1 LKEGVDSLQKIA
13 LLLNN
18 LNPDTQ
24 LEEGKKLSKKHLIN
38 TLNYINFQDGTILI
52 NFKHL
57 KYENILSLQAK
68 PQPCLENT
76 LDCRWIQTEGL
87 SQKLRSYKFL
97 NFLIN
102 DGQKMILV
110 KADVRRISEEGINF
124 DLPETCYGVGFRKVK
139 RYPCE
144 GIQAELIQNGLIFSG
159 VLLDFSAVSFRI
171 EISTEPPQSFQFINP
186 ESTVHIVF
194 KNGKD
199 TFYSGEC
206 RIIRQTFG
214 QKTRTFV
221 LEPVNDKICRFKHK
235 EYRSSRHKLLPS
247 PSIIFRHPFTRKMVT
262 LEVDDLSGSGFSVE
276 EYHENSVL
284 LPGMII
290 PELYIEIA
298 HNVKIR
304 CKVQVVYRNAYKTYE
319 DEMYAKC
326 GVAILDMDIQDQVI
340 LSSLLHQVANK
351 KSYVCNTV
359 DLDALWKFFFEVG
372 FVYPEKYA
380 FIHANKEKFKET
392 YEKLYIQSPTIAR
405 HFIYQDRGIIQG
417 HMSMVRFYENTWL
430 FHHHAA
436 TGAGFSRAGLVVLDQ
451 IGRYVN
457 DFYCLYS
464 THMNFVICYFRP
476 ENRFPNRVFGG
487 YTRSLNNPKG
497 SSLDTFAYVHFL
509 RTSQQRDMRGSWTL
523 MKTQPEDL
531 SELQSFYE
539 YKSGGLMLH
548 ALDLTPDMTE
558 TDEINKEY
566 EKFGFKRAR
575 HLFSLK
581 KENNTKAV
589 FMVTLSNV
597 GLNFSNLTNCIHVFV
612 LNSENLPS
620 DILYAGLSQLS
631 HYYEQEEIPILL
643 YPVGYAETQSIDCEK
658 LYNLWVLNIP
668 HAGDQYLKYIE
679 NLFTRTQ
686 YE

>member
-1 LKEGVDSLQKIA
+1 MDRIQKNSP
-13 LLLNN
+13 LLDN
-18 LNPDTQ
+18 LNLDIQ
-24 LEEGKKLSKKHLIN
+24 LAEGKKVSKKQLAN

-57 KYENILSLQAK
+57 KYDNIVSLRAK
-68 PQPCLENT
+68 PQPCPGDT
-76 LDCRWIQTEGL
+76 LDCLWVQTTGL
-87 SQKLRSYKFL
+87 SQKLSSYKFL
-97 NFLIN
+97 NFLLN
-102 DGQKMILV
+102 GGQEMILV
-110 KADVRRISEEGINF
+110 KADVKRISEEGINF
-124 DLPETCYGVGFRKVK
+124 DLPETCYEVSFRKVK
-139 RYPCE
+139 RHPCE
-144 GIQAELIQNGLIFSG
+144 DIQVELIQNGVIFYG
-159 VLLDFSAVSFRI
+159 VLLDFSAISFSI

-186 ESTVHIVF
+186 ESTVHITF
-194 KNGKD
+194 KNVKNIL
-199 TFYSGEC
+199 FSGEC

-214 QKTRTFV
+214 QKTRTLV
-221 LEPVNDKICRFKHK
+221 LDPVNDKICRFKHK
-235 EYRSSRHKLLPS
+235 ELRSLRHKLSPS
-247 PSIIFRHPFTRKMVT
+247 PNIIFRHPLIQKTIT

-298 HNVKIR
+298 HDFKIR
-304 CKVQVVYRNAYKTYE
+304 CKVQVIYRNIYKTYE
-319 DEMYAKC
+319 DKMYAKC
-326 GVAILDMDIQDQVI
+326 GMAILDMDIQDQVK
-340 LSSLLHQVANK
+340 LSSLLHQVANRK
-351 KSYVCNTV
+351 AYVCNIV

-392 YEKLYIQSPTIAR
+392 YEKLYVQSPTIAR
-405 HFIYQDRGIIQG
+405 HFIYQDKSIIQG
-417 HMSMVRFYENTWL
+417 HISMLRFYENTWL

-436 TGAGFSRAGLVVLDQ
+436 TGSGFSKAGLVVLDQ

-476 ENRFPNRVFGG
+476 ENRFPNRIFGG
-487 YTRSLNNPKG
+487 FANHLNDLKG
-497 SSLDTFAYVHFL
+497 CSLDLFAYFHFPKAFEQNF
-509 RTSQQRDMRGSWTL
+509 SESWTL
-523 MKTQPEDL
+523 TKTQPEDL
-531 SELQSFYE
+531 LELEIFYE
-539 YKSGGLMLH
+539 YKSGGLMLN
-548 ALDLTPDMTE
+548 ALDLEPGMIDSE
-558 TDEINKEY
+558 DLNKEY
-566 EKFGFKRAR
+566 QVFGFKRKR

-581 KENNTKAV
+581 KDNNTKAV
-589 FMVTLSNV
+589 IMVTLSAV
-597 GLNFSNLTNCIHVFV
+597 GLNLSNLTNCIHVFV
-612 LNSENLPS
+612 LDSDNLPYN
-620 DILYAGLSQLS
+620 ILYSSLSQLS

>member
-1 LKEGVDSLQKIA
+1 VDSLQKIA

-57 KYENILSLQAK
+57 KYDNILSLHAK

-124 DLPETCYGVGFRKVK
+124 DLPETCYEVGFRKVK
-139 RYPCE
+139 RHPCA
-144 GIQAELIQNGLIFSG
+144 GIHIELIQNGVLFSG
-159 VLLDFSAVSFRI
+159 FLLDFSAVSFRI

-186 ESTVHIVF
+186 ESTVHIIF

-199 TFYSGEC
+199 TLYSGEC

-214 QKTRTFV
+214 QKTRTLA
-221 LEPVNDKICRFKHK
+221 LEPVIDKLCRFKHK

-247 PSIIFRHPFTRKMVT
+247 PTIIFRHPLTQKMIT

-276 EYHENSVL
+276 EYYENSLL

-290 PELYIEIA
+290 QELYIEIV
-298 HNVKIR
+298 HDFKIR
-304 CKVQVVYRNAYKTYE
+304 CKVQVVYRNVYKTYE
-319 DEMYAKC
+319 NETYAKC
-326 GVAILDMDIQDQVI
+326 GMAILDMDIQDQVR
-340 LSSLLHQVANK
+340 LSSLLHRVANR
-351 KSYVCNTV
+351 KSSVCTMV

-380 FIHANKEKFKET
+380 FIHANREKFKET
-392 YEKLYIQSPTIAR
+392 YKKLYVQCPAIAR
-405 HFIYQDRGIIQG
+405 YFIYQDKGIIQG
-417 HMSMVRFYENTWL
+417 HISMLRFYENTWL

-497 SSLDTFAYVHFL
+497 SSLDTFAYFHFL

-523 MKTQPEDL
+523 TKTQPEDL

-539 YKSGGLMLH
+539 HVSGGLMLH
-548 ALDLTPDMTE
+548 ALDLEPGMIDC
-558 TDEINKEY
+558 DELNKEY
-566 EKFGFKRAR
+566 QRFGFKRER

-581 KENNTKAV
+581 KDGTIKAV
-589 FMVTLSNV
+589 IMVTLSDV
-597 GLNFSNLTNCIHVFV
+597 GLNLSNLTNCIHVFV
-612 LNSENLPS
+612 IDSDNLPS

-643 YPVGYAETQSIDCEK
+643 YPVSYTEIQPIACEK
-658 LYNLWVLNIP
+658 IYNLWSINTQYTDL
-668 HAGDQYLKYIE
+668 YLKYIE
-679 NLFTRTQ
+679 SLFTRNT